1 MRFERDAAVATCAI
15 CLARVDVD
23 RVVVRGGRWIGGDCE
38 AEGEEHYMAIIAK
51 EPESTF
57 TPCPEGLHHAV
68 CVDVIDLGVLQTNW
82 GDKHKVRIVWQVE
95 EENTD
100 TGRRFD
106 VRKHYNLSL
115 HTKATLRKDLESWR
129 GRTFSET
136 ELGGFDLEQLIGANG
151 QVQVVQDITDESK
164 VYANVQALVP
174 PPKGTT
180 KLVPLDYTRV
190 KDRQPESGNG
200 QGAAGGGGDEL
211 DSVPF

>member
-1 MRFERDAAVATCAI
+1 
-15 CLARVDVD
+15 
-23 RVVVRGGRWIGGDCE
+23 
-38 AEGEEHYMAIIAK
+38 MAIIAK
-51 EPESTF
+51 EPESSF

-68 CVDVIDLGVLQTNW
+68 CVDVIDLGVLQTTW

-164 VYANVQALVP
+164 VYANVQAVVP
-174 PPKGTT
+174 PPKGTP

-190 KDRQPESGNG
+190 KDRPTDSGNG
-200 QGAAGGGGDEL
+200 QGPAGEL
-211 DSVPF
+211 TDDAIPFSWVLPLLATGLAWIA

>member
-1 MRFERDAAVATCAI
+1 
-15 CLARVDVD
+15 
-23 RVVVRGGRWIGGDCE
+23 
-38 AEGEEHYMAIIAK
+38 MAIIAK

-57 TPCPEGLHHAV
+57 TPWPEGLHHAV
-68 CVDVIDLGVLQTNW
+68 CVDVIGLGVLQTNW

-129 GRTFSET
+129 GRTFSPD
-136 ELGGFDLEQLIGANG
+136 ELKGFDLERLLGVNC
-151 QVQVVQDITDESK
+151 QVQVVQNITDEAK

-180 KLVPLDYTRV
+180 TLMPLDYTRV
-190 KDRQPESGNG
+190 TDRPSDSGHG
-200 QGAAGGGGDEL
+200 QGAADGGGDEL